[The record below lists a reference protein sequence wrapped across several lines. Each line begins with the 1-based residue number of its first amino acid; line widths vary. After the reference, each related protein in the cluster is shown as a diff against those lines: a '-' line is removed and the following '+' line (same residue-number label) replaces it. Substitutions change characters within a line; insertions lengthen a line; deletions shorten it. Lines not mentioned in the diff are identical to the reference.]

1 LKAVDGLLYLAHL
14 ALVDVDEVD
23 CGEGCECYFECEY
36 GWVLF
41 YRHEVPVLEN
51 VCENQALQE
60 YGAA

>member
-14 ALVDVDEVD
+14 VLVYVDEVD

-41 YRHEVPVLEN
+41 YRHEVSVLEDIR
-51 VCENQALQE
+51 EN
-60 YGAA
+60 